1 MQRKM
6 SNVTLLDNTRKL
18 NAILHKQNNGKV
30 VFNDICAAMSGA
42 LSANVCV
49 FSKKGK
55 LLGVGTSRHI
65 QPIDGIR
72 DLKVGDFADRRFNIR
87 MGDVLSTKENV
98 YLETLGFTEEDSRKY
113 QGIITPI
120 DIAGERLGTLFIY
133 KYSMSLQDE
142 NIDPRYKESFGI
154 DDIIMCEYGAT
165 VVGLEMLRSVS
176 FESAEEERKLHNVRT
191 ALGAL
196 SSTEIEAL
204 NFVFA
209 ELSGCEGVLVA
220 SRVADKAGI
229 TRSVIVNALRKLES
243 AEIIESRSAGMKGTF
258 IKVINPLIFDELDEI
273 G

>member
-1 MQRKM
+1 M

-30 VFNDICAAMSGA
+30 VFNDICLAMSSA
-42 LSANVCV
+42 LFANVCV

-55 LLGVGTSRHI
+55 LLGIGTSRHVRALE
-65 QPIDGIR
+65 GIKE
-72 DLKVGDFADRRFNIR
+72 LNVGDFADRRFNTR

-98 YLETLGFTEEDSRKY
+98 YLETLGFSKDDSREY
-113 QGIITPI
+113 QAIITPI
-120 DIAGERLGTLFIY
+120 DISGERLGTLFIY
-133 KYSMSLQDE
+133 KYSMSADVE
-142 NIDPRYKESFGI
+142 NIDERYKESFGI

-196 SSTEIEAL
+196 SSTETEAL
-204 NFVFA
+204 GYIFA

-258 IKVINPLIFDELDEI
+258 IKVINPIIFDELEEI
-273 G
+273 D

>member
-1 MQRKM
+1 M

-18 NAILHKQNNGKV
+18 NAILHKENNGKV
-30 VFNDICAAMSGA
+30 VFDDICIAMSSA
-42 LSANVCV
+42 LFANVCV

-55 LLGVGTSRHI
+55 LLGAGVSRYI
-65 QPIDGIR
+65 QPIEGTE
-72 DLKVGDFADRRFNIR
+72 DLSVGDFADRRFNSR
-87 MGDVLSTKENV
+87 MADVLSTKENV
-98 YLETLGFTEEDSRKY
+98 YLETLGFSKEDSKKY
-113 QGIITPI
+113 QAIVAPI

-133 KYSMSLQDE
+133 KYSMSAEIE
-142 NIDPRYKESFGI
+142 NVDGRYKESFGI

-191 ALGAL
+191 ALGTL
-196 SSTEIEAL
+196 SSTETEAL
-204 NFVFA
+204 NYIFS

-258 IKVINPLIFDELDEI
+258 IRVINPVIFDELDEI
-273 G
+273 H